1 MDWITAII
9 SYFLVWWVLLFTVL
23 PWGVEKEKD
32 SEMGN
37 DPGAP
42 KNPLLK
48 KKIIV
53 TSVMSMVLLIVAYIL
68 IETFSLSFYNYMRDF
83 N

>member
-23 PWGVEKEKD
+23 PWGIEKETE

-42 KNPLLK
+42 RDPFLK

-53 TSVMSMVLLIVAYIL
+53 TSVMAMVLLIVAYIL
-68 IETFSLSFYNYMRDF
+68 IETYSLSFYNYMRDF
-83 N
+83 D